1 MTSVPDILASIRN
14 DDVDPDL
21 LWRVSE
27 LLTRWRTEESG
38 GRLEGFG
45 PEVME
50 VELDRADIDALRLA
64 LLGLVEPDLS
74 HPQASTIVWLLGK
87 WASPEDQP
95 LFRRALERGVEE
107 GDDLLYQALIALDN
121 LGVLNADTTSFSA
134 FEVETNRALA
144 QAYLASEP
152 STPGS

>member
-1 MTSVPDILASIRN
+1 MTSVPDILAPIRK
-14 DDVDPDL
+14 DEVDPDL

-27 LLTRWRTEESG
+27 LLTRWRTDESE

-50 VELDRADIDALRLA
+50 VELDRPGIDALRLA

-74 HPQASTIVWLLGK
+74 HPHASAIVWLLGK
-87 WASPEDQP
+87 WACTEDQP
-95 LFRRALERGVEE
+95 LFRRALELGAE
-107 GDDLLYQALIALDN
+107 GADDLLYQALIALDN
-121 LGVLNADTTSFSA
+121 LEVLNAHTTSFSA